1 MTMDRSFIEQNRAS
15 TERIRALAARLTDE
29 ELQTR
34 VGEHWTVGIVF
45 AHLAWWDRRVMY
57 VLDMTEKDG
66 KLFIPEIDIFV
77 NDLSLPLWAAIP
89 PRAAAQ
95 IAIETAETLDKRLED
110 YSPES
115 LEEIYNYN
123 KRWVIRAL
131 HRGEHLDDADAGLK
145 SSTPNV
151 INTNENSRD

>member
-1 MTMDRSFIEQNRAS
+1 MPLDPTFKEQNRAS
-15 TERIRALAARLTDE
+15 KERIRALAERLSDE
-29 ELQTR
+29 EMQTK

-77 NDLSLPLWAAIP
+77 NDLSLPLWAAVP
-89 PRAAAQ
+89 PREAAR
-95 IAIETAETLDKRLED
+95 IAIETSETLDKRLEE
-110 YSPES
+110 YSPAL

-123 KRWVIRAL
+123 KRWVVRTL
-131 HRGEHLDDADAGLK
+131 HRNEHLDKTDAALK
-145 SSTPNV
+145 K
-151 INTNENSRD
+151 

>member
-1 MTMDRSFIEQNRAS
+1 MDRSFIEQNRAS

-29 ELQTR
+29 EMQTK

-45 AHLAWWDRRVMY
+45 AHLAWWDRRVLY
-57 VLDMTEKDG
+57 VLDRTEKDG
-66 KLFIPEIDIFV
+66 KLFIPEIDIVV
-77 NDLSLPLWAAIP
+77 NDLSLPLWAAIQ

-110 YSPES
+110 YSPEL

-131 HRGEHLDDADAGLK
+131 HRGEHLDEADAGLK
-145 SSTPNV
+145 TKLQP
-151 INTNENSRD
+151 

>member
-1 MTMDRSFIEQNRAS
+1 MTIDRSFVDLNRAS
-15 TERIRALAARLTDE
+15 TERIRTLAARLSDE
-29 ELQTR
+29 EMQTR
-34 VGEHWTVGIVF
+34 VGEHWTVAIVF

-89 PRAAAQ
+89 PREAAR
-95 IAIETAETLDKRLED
+95 IAIETAETLDQRLEE
-110 YSPES
+110 YSPQL

-131 HRGEHLDDADAGLK
+131 HRGEHLDEADEGLRNREQAR
-145 SSTPNV
+145 S
-151 INTNENSRD
+151 